1 MTERGVRRPGSR
13 GRGLPVGALALLVG
27 GGAAIVVGS
36 AVDTAQGRFSAS
48 TSNDGSF
55 LRATEIELSLGPG
68 PDGGP
73 AIDAQNM
80 RSSLAIDADNLVPR
94 QTVERCIPVSYVGG
108 IEADI
113 RLIAAE
119 DDDSTGLASYLD
131 TRVLRGTGSATD
143 CSDFQS
149 MAEEPLWSGTL
160 AALGDTH
167 SRFADG
173 LSLLEN
179 AGTGDS
185 ITTRV
190 SLTLADDDRAQ
201 GLTTSFWVVFEV
213 RP

>member
-1 MTERGVRRPGSR
+1 MTD
-13 GRGLPVGALALLVG
+13 RGLDRPSSRVRGLLVGALALLVG
-27 GGAAIVVGS
+27 GGAAYVVGA
-36 AVDTAQGRFSAS
+36 AVDTAEGRFAAS

-68 PDGGP
+68 T
-73 AIDAQNM
+73 DADPTVDVEAM
-80 RSSLAIDADNLVPR
+80 RSALAIDADNLVPN

-108 IEADI
+108 VRADI

-119 DDDSTGLASYLD
+119 DDSSTGLASYLD
-131 TRVLRGTGSATD
+131 TRIVRGTGDDTD

-149 MAEEPLWSGTL
+149 MAERPLWSGTL
-160 AALGDTH
+160 ASLGETH

-190 SLTLADDDRAQ
+190 TFTLADDDRAQ
-201 GLTTSFWVVFEV
+201 GLTSSFWVVFEV